1 MATARIWAGEFGQRV
16 RLTRFRLT
24 GAKAVPDGS
33 QRLVNDDLTKITECS
48 AGETIVAPAREN
60 CCSSATLKG
69 LGGVLIHSGWCVAPE
84 RVRKRDIGPKQKEG
98 DLARFA

>member
-24 GAKAVPDGS
+24 GAEAVPDGS
-33 QRLVNDDLTKITECS
+33 QRLVNDDLTKTTECS
-48 AGETIVAPAREN
+48 EAIVAPAREN

-69 LGGVLIHSGWCVAPE
+69 LGGIHSGWRVAPE

-98 DLARFA
+98 DLA